1 MQDIGFWRG
10 SARGSLAVQHFGP
23 ANDRLGSFSSDAIR
37 VLGSV
42 YVRTTRKSYHKF
54 SVLGNLR
61 NMALTW
67 SSSATEEFDHAG

>member
-1 MQDIGFWRG
+1 MRDFD
-10 SARGSLAVQHFGP
+10 P
-23 ANDRLGSFSSDAIR
+23 ANVAYGSFSSDAIR